1 MWAAMHDGQHARS
14 KAEAAQAQ
22 NAALAV
28 ELERVTEALRE
39 LGVEYNAAVEAAEA
53 SQV

>member
-1 MWAAMHDGQHARS
+1 MRDSQAAQSD
-14 KAEAAQAQ
+14 AEAVRAQ
-22 NAALAV
+22 NAALAA

-53 SQV
+53 SQM